1 MREPLYSLV
10 YENFSRLRTQD
21 EHNASCFYNS
31 AAQIRHKNRRKY
43 TTFFRKQMKRNEF
56 FDIVRGKVVPLQP
69 Q

>member
-21 EHNASCFYNS
+21 EHNASCFYKS

-43 TTFFRKQMKRNEF
+43 TTFSRKQMKHNDF
-56 FDIVRGKVVPLQP
+56 STLFAGKLYFCSPN
-69 Q
+69 